1 MAARPID
8 GPRIGGADL
17 AAPNWRRTKCRRGR
31 IGGVEMAAYD
41 LAAETIGGAE
51 KTAPNWQSAEMAA
64 QQKYNKRRKQKY
76 TIKRLLACL
85 LLASWVLGSAIK
97 YEMLSDHLLVR

>member
-1 MAARPID
+1 
-8 GPRIGGADL
+8 
-17 AAPNWRRTKCRRGR
+17 
-31 IGGVEMAAYD
+31 MAAYD
-41 LAAETIGGAE
+41 LEADTIGGAE

-64 QQKYNKRRKQKY
+64 NQKYNKRRKQKY

-97 YEMLSDHLLVR
+97 YEMLSDHLLVRSAPILSGLDWKEEEESGPAHWPTTAEVDPKGV